1 MAPESFRD
9 TAAAVA
15 ATASASPAKASV
27 HAGGTT
33 TNYLRAGSGDV
44 VVLLG
49 ESFSDPEIDPLVA
62 VLASAHRVVI
72 PELACP
78 KRANGTPAVA
88 FSSWLRSFLDGL
100 GVTQASI
107 VARDG
112 TALAALAFALTDADR
127 VSRLVI
133 SFRDAPDPLDARNA
147 LAEQLEEACCR
158 LLVVRET
165 PESRSSDEREGQR
178 RVIAGFLEYSANQ

>member
-1 MAPESFRD
+1 MATESFRD
-9 TAAAVA
+9 TAAPVA
-15 ATASASPAKASV
+15 ATASATPATASV

-33 TNYLRAGSGDV
+33 THYLRAGTGDV

-49 ESFSDPEIDPLVA
+49 ESFTDPDLDPVVSA
-62 VLASAHRVVI
+62 LASGHRVVI
-72 PELACP
+72 PELACLR
-78 KRANGTPAVA
+78 RANGTPVVA

-112 TALAALAFALTDADR
+112 AALAALAFALTDADR
-127 VSRLVI
+127 VSRLVV

-165 PESRSSDEREGQR
+165 PEPRSTEEREEQR
-178 RVIAGFLEYSANQ
+178 RVIAEFLEY